1 MSLRVRILLLCVGT
15 TAFVLVLVAVPVA
28 FMMRASAY
36 NNAENDARAAAQ
48 STADYL
54 TAGSY
59 TDDVVKQYVA
69 RLNERGSTR
78 VSVVMPDGTT
88 LGAALPAG
96 LPQGLTEHH
105 PGDHGDGDRDD
116 SGDHDGD
123 APPTKLGAVSP
134 ATVTDVDEGRVVQ
147 ITAHSTGGDGQV
159 IALAPNS
166 AVASEVTRR
175 ALMVGAAAL
184 ILLGVA
190 AVASEM
196 TARRLTRPLRRT
208 EQAATALSR
217 GDLLARA
224 PVEGPP
230 EVAAVAVELNALA
243 DRIDEL
249 LLHERERMADLS
261 HRLRTPLTFIR
272 LTVEALPRTEEARE
286 LEQHVAALERT
297 LTQSI
302 QAARRPQREGVHP
315 RCDAVAVVTERVGFW
330 SPLIEDQGRAMTLRM
345 PDHEMPVRA
354 SAEDLAMALD
364 TLLENVIAH
373 TPEGAQVELAVD
385 QVGGAPT
392 IDVLDGGPGIPP
404 AALSRGRSDRGSTG
418 LGLDIARSF
427 AEGTGGSLS
436 LVQHGSLHGVRL
448 TLRAP
453 ATEPLA
459 EA

>member
-1 MSLRVRILLLCVGT
+1 MTLRVRILLLGVGT
-15 TAFVLVLVAVPVA
+15 AALVLVLAGVPLA
-28 FMMRASAY
+28 FMLRAAAY

-48 STADYL
+48 SIADYL
-54 TAGSY
+54 SAGSY
-59 TDDVVKQYVA
+59 TDTVVKQYVA
-69 RLNERGSTR
+69 RLNERSTTR
-78 VSVVMPDGTT
+78 VSVGMPDGTIV
-88 LGAALPAG
+88 GAALPEG
-96 LPQGLTEHH
+96 LPRGLGHH
-105 PGDHGDGDRDD
+105 RGDRD
-116 SGDHDGD
+116 GPNAPAGG
-123 APPTKLGAVSP
+123 APPTQLGTVSP
-134 ATVTDVDEGRVVQ
+134 ATVLEVDQGRVVQ
-147 ITAHSTGGDGQV
+147 ITAHSDQGDGQV
-159 IALAPNS
+159 FALAPDS
-166 AVASEVTRR
+166 AVASEVERR
-175 ALMVGAAAL
+175 ALMVGVAALVLLAVAAA
-184 ILLGVA
+184 A
-190 AVASEM
+190 AEM
-196 TARRLTRPLRRT
+196 TSRRLARPLRRT

-272 LTVEALPRTEEARE
+272 LTVEALPRSEEARE
-286 LEQHVAALERT
+286 LEEHVAALERT

-315 RCDAVAVVTERVGFW
+315 RCDAIAVVTERLGFW
-330 SPLIEDQGRAMTLRM
+330 SPLIEDQGRAVTLRL
-345 PDHEMPVRA
+345 PDPPAHEVPVRA
-354 SAEDLAMALD
+354 SVEDLAMALD

-373 TPEGAQVELAVD
+373 TPEGAQVELAVAYVD
-385 QVGGAPT
+385 GAPT

-404 AALSRGRSDRGSTG
+404 DALSRGRSDRGSTG

-427 AEGTGGSLS
+427 AEGVGGSLS
-436 LVQHGSLHGVRL
+436 LVQVGSLRGVRL
-448 TLRAP
+448 TLRTP

>member
-1 MSLRVRILLLCVGT
+1 MTLRVRILLLGVGT
-15 TAFVLVLVAVPVA
+15 AALVLVLAGVPVA
-28 FMMRASAY
+28 FMLRASAY
-36 NNAENDARAAAQ
+36 NSAESDARAAAQ
-48 STADYL
+48 SAADYL
-54 TAGSY
+54 SAGSY
-59 TDDVVKQYVA
+59 TDAVVKQYIA
-69 RLNERGSTR
+69 RLNDRGSTR

-88 LGAALPAG
+88 VGAALPSG
-96 LPQGLTEHH
+96 LPKGPGGHH
-105 PGDHGDGDRDD
+105 A
-116 SGDHDGD
+116 GDHDDHVGD
-123 APPTKLGAVSP
+123 GGGAPPTQLGTVSP
-134 ATVTDVDEGRVVQ
+134 ATVLDVDEGRVVQ
-147 ITAHSTGGDGQV
+147 IIAHSDRGDGQV
-159 IALAPNS
+159 FALAPNS
-166 AVASEVTRR
+166 AVASQVQRR

-184 ILLGVA
+184 ILLAVA
-190 AVASEM
+190 ALASEL

-243 DRIDEL
+243 DRIEEL

-272 LTVEALPRTEEARE
+272 LTVEALPRSEEARE
-286 LEQHVAALERT
+286 LEEHVAALERT

-315 RCDAVAVVTERVGFW
+315 RCDAVGVVTERLDFW
-330 SPLIEDQGRAMTLRM
+330 GPLMEDQARTVTLRV
-345 PDHEMPVRA
+345 PESEREVPVRA
-354 SAEDLAMALD
+354 SAEDLALALD

-373 TPEGAQVELAVD
+373 TPEGAPVEIAVAY
-385 QVGGAPT
+385 VEGAPT

-404 AALSRGRSDRGSTG
+404 EALARGRSDRGSTG

-436 LVQHGSLHGVRL
+436 LVQIGSLHGVRL
-448 TLRAP
+448 TLRTP